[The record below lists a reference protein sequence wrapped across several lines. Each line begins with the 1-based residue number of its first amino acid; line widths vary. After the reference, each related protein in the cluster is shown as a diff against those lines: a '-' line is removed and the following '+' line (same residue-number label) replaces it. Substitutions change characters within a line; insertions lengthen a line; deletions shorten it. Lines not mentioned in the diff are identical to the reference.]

1 MEEILRQKLDN
12 IARRAM
18 CVLRPIKV
26 TIVSGFSDEA
36 GAVVQV
42 PDFPQKSGSTTHPL
56 ALTPTFFMDASD
68 YKDEDSADYF
78 GLAPQKWVGLKY
90 SGCIFAQEVTFSNV
104 NIGLRTASNQ
114 LFSSSFSFR

>member
-26 TIVSGFSDEA
+26 TIVSGFSDGA

-56 ALTPTFFMDASD
+56 ALTRSFFMDASD

-90 SGCIFAQEVTFSNV
+90 SGCVFAQEVIFSDTDL
-104 NIGLRTASNQ
+104 GLCTANNKTI
-114 LFSSSFSFR
+114 F

>member
-1 MEEILRQKLDN
+1 MEEILRQQLDS

-26 TIVSGFSDEA
+26 TVAGGLSDAA
-36 GAVVQV
+36 GAAMQV
-42 PDFPQKSGSTTHPL
+42 PDFPQKEGSTTHAL
-56 ALTPTFFMDASD
+56 ALTPTFYMDASD

-90 SGCIFAQEVTFSNV
+90 SGCIFAQEVTPV
-104 NIGLRTASNQ
+104 
-114 LFSSSFSFR
+114 